1 MASTRSSIHTGP
13 QSPTQGLLD
22 AAASTQATVLR
33 LLQHVMAGD
42 EHADTIHAIR
52 THCRRL
58 QALQELCGDVR
69 RARAMADCV
78 GRLSK
83 LRALQVFRLYLIARD
98 APQEDLARTDD
109 RLAKRIRK
117 LTHTDAFR
125 TIEQVVWKQALPG
138 IASPALSFVGRI
150 EELHQEHECRLKQL
164 IEDASDKPRRKRL
177 HALRL
182 ALKTIRYQ
190 TEWLPGRAAAKHDLL
205 SRLKRVQTILG
216 KYEELADFH
225 RWGKKLSPPV
235 QRRITQDWKR
245 ARKRARRVPGELS
258 WLLDALAAG
267 HVWTA
272 ADHHAPLLTRK
283 SDRRV

>member
-1 MASTRSSIHTGP
+1 MASKRSSIHTGP
-13 QSPTQGLLD
+13 QSPTQGLVD
-22 AAASTQATVLR
+22 AAASNQATVLR
-33 LLQHVMAGD
+33 LLRQVMARG

-58 QALQELCGDVR
+58 QALLELCGNVR

-78 GRLSK
+78 GQLSK
-83 LRALQVFRLYLIARD
+83 LRALQVFRRYLIARD
-98 APQEDLARTDD
+98 APQKDLTRMDN
-109 RLAKRIRK
+109 RLAKRIKK
-117 LTHTDAFR
+117 LTSTDAYR

-138 IASPALSFVGRI
+138 IASPGLSFSDRL
-150 EELHQEHECRLKQL
+150 EQLRQQHECRLKQL
-164 IEDASDKPRRKRL
+164 IEAASDKPRRKRL

-245 ARKRARRVPGELS
+245 ARKRARRVPEEMS
-258 WLLDALAAG
+258 WLLDALASG
-267 HVWTA
+267 HAWIAV
-272 ADHHAPLLTRK
+272 DHHARLLNRK
-283 SDRRV
+283 SAGSV